1 VYAGVFTNEVAA
13 INIARIKAAFP
24 TLHDAFFDILASR
37 IIDNDFCNERLT
49 DAVNHVIDTC
59 QYPNPSVAEFISW
72 DRTFKVFTY
81 EDMLKKTNDMGTEI
95 WNNYRAVQFKNREK
109 KVWVH
114 VDDVKMY
121 NLIDGV

>member
-1 VYAGVFTNEVAA
+1 V
-13 INIARIKAAFP
+13 ARIKNAFP
-24 TLHDAFFDILASR
+24 ALPNGFYDVFTDMIKDYGFCDSR
-37 IIDNDFCNERLT
+37 LD
-49 DAVNHVIDTC
+49 DAVRNVIATC
-59 QYPNPSVAEFISW
+59 VYPTPTIANFISW

-114 VDDVKMY
+114 VDHVKMY
-121 NLIDGV
+121 NLTDEV